1 MFESYNCYRND
12 ELFGFHSFVS
22 TPLTLTRKNLYGQTF
37 KPTSKQPI
45 SNFFTTL
52 TVEFIEWFPYYQEIR
67 EKFGYSTERDQEAAK
82 VLSYMTRRKAL
93 DLRVLRKKIHGKKV
107 MVIGAG
113 VSLEA
118 SISYIKKNRSCTKI
132 VANGA
137 VQAVLEHRIKPD
149 IVVTDLDGNQL
160 FLKKADKLGAVM
172 VVHAHGDNI
181 PVMNKIVP
189 KLKHVIGSTQVMPM
203 NNVYNFGGFTD
214 GDRSVFLAEELG
226 ASQIILVGMDLGN
239 VIGKY
244 SKDTVRDS
252 ELKKA
257 KMKVAKKL
265 LAMLAG
271 RTRSEL
277 FDTSIKPIRG
287 FAYLEPASS

>member
-1 MFESYNCYRND
+1 M
-12 ELFGFHSFVS
+12 
-22 TPLTLTRKNLYGQTF
+22 
-37 KPTSKQPI
+37 
-45 SNFFTTL
+45 
-52 TVEFIEWFPYYQEIR
+52 EFIEWFPYYQEIR
-67 EKFGYSTERDQEAAK
+67 EQFGYSTEKDQEAAR
-82 VLSYMTRRKAL
+82 VLSYLTRRKAI
-93 DLRVLRKKIHGKKV
+93 DLKVLRKKINGKKI

-113 VSLEA
+113 VNLED
-118 SISYIKKNRSCTKI
+118 SIPYVKRNRNFTKI

-137 VQAVLEHRIKPD
+137 VQAILEHSIKPD
-149 IVVTDLDGNQL
+149 VVVTDLDGNQL

-181 PVMNKIVP
+181 PLITKLVP
-189 KLKHVIGSTQVMPM
+189 KFRHIIGSTQVMPM

-226 ASQIILVGMDLGN
+226 ASKIILVGMDLGN
-239 VIGKY
+239 RIGKY
-244 SKDTVRDS
+244 SKTMVQDS

-265 LAMLAG
+265 LAMLAV

-277 FDTSIKPIRG
+277 FDTSITPIKG
-287 FAYLEPASS
+287 FAYLNPSPT

>member
-1 MFESYNCYRND
+1 MLESYNCYRND
-12 ELFGFHSFVS
+12 ELFGFHRFVS
-22 TPLTLTRKNLYGQTF
+22 PPLTLTRKNLYGQTF
-37 KPTSKQPI
+37 KSTSKQPI
-45 SNFFTTL
+45 SNLFTTL

-67 EKFGYSTERDQEAAK
+67 EQFGYSTERDQEAAK

-93 DLRVLRKKIHGKKV
+93 DLKVLRKKIHGKKV

-113 VSLEA
+113 VNLEA
-118 SISYIKKNRSCTKI
+118 SISYIKKNRNCTKI

-189 KLKHVIGSTQVMPM
+189 
-203 NNVYNFGGFTD
+203 
-214 GDRSVFLAEELG
+214 
-226 ASQIILVGMDLGN
+226 
-239 VIGKY
+239 
-244 SKDTVRDS
+244 
-252 ELKKA
+252 
-257 KMKVAKKL
+257 
-265 LAMLAG
+265 
-271 RTRSEL
+271 
-277 FDTSIKPIRG
+277 
-287 FAYLEPASS
+287 

>member
-1 MFESYNCYRND
+1 M
-12 ELFGFHSFVS
+12 
-22 TPLTLTRKNLYGQTF
+22 
-37 KPTSKQPI
+37 
-45 SNFFTTL
+45 
-52 TVEFIEWFPYYQEIR
+52 EFIEWFPYYQEIR
-67 EKFGYSTERDQEAAK
+67 EQFGYSTEKDQEAAK

-93 DLRVLRKKIHGKKV
+93 DLKLLRKKIHGKRV

-113 VSLEA
+113 VNLEA
-118 SISYIKKNRSCTKI
+118 SIPYIKRNRNYTKI

-149 IVVTDLDGNQL
+149 VVVTDLDGNQL
-160 FLKKADKLGAVM
+160 FLKKADKLGAIM

-181 PVMNKIVP
+181 PAMNKLVP
-189 KLKHVIGSTQVMPM
+189 KLRHIIGSTQVMPV

-226 ASQIILVGMDLGN
+226 ASQIILVSMDLGN
-239 VIGKY
+239 EIGKY
-244 SKDTVRDS
+244 SKINVQDS

-257 KMKVAKKL
+257 KMKVARRL
-265 LAMLAG
+265 LVMLAG

-277 FDTSIKPIRG
+277 FDTSVNPIRG
-287 FAYLEPASS
+287 FGYLEPSST

>member
-1 MFESYNCYRND
+1 M
-12 ELFGFHSFVS
+12 
-22 TPLTLTRKNLYGQTF
+22 TRKNLYGQAF
-37 KPTSKQPI
+37 KLTSKQPI

-67 EKFGYSTERDQEAAK
+67 EQFGYSTERDQEAAK

-113 VSLEA
+113 VNLEA
-118 SISYIKKNRSCTKI
+118 SISYIKKNRNCTKI

-149 IVVTDLDGNQL
+149 IVVTDLDGNHL

-189 KLKHVIGSTQVMPM
+189 KLRHVIGSTQVMPM

-239 VIGKY
+239 EIGKY

-265 LAMLAG
+265 LAMLAS

-287 FAYLEPASS
+287 FAYLEAASG